1 MTRLC
6 TYVSIE
12 RTRFTNCRTSAD
24 FSLRLLLPTAAR
36 LIFALLIL
44 FIFGFIFGSF
54 HTLSAFYRLCI
65 GFVSAFYRLSIV
77 YLSSFYRLSIG
88 FLSAFFQRT
97 AWSLRVFSPLHALY
111 ARLSACVLIRLIA
124 RTNACKSSLHFV
136 LCFYAHTLRR
146 CARFDVCALSALC
159 SACAALRNYLRM
171 HVCELHPF
179 VCAVGSSRR

>member
-54 HTLSAFYRLCI
+54 HTLSALYRFSI

-77 YLSSFYRLSIG
+77 YLSSFYRLSIV
-88 FLSAFFQRT
+88 FLSAF
-97 AWSLRVFSPLHALY
+97 Y
-111 ARLSACVLIRLIA
+111 RLS
-124 RTNACKSSLHFV
+124 FV
-136 LCFYAHTLRR
+136 TGFGFA
-146 CARFDVCALSALC
+146 V
-159 SACAALRNYLRM
+159 
-171 HVCELHPF
+171 EL
-179 VCAVGSSRR
+179 